1 MAGSEAVVRITDM
14 NKQMLQDAVDCAA
27 YALTKYKEQK
37 GIAQFMKKE
46 FDAKYSTKWHVVVGK
61 DFGSYV
67 THEVKVGQLGHQT
80 KHCTLYTGFLLFF
93 HRRFGVPPMADAPTR
108 GGHRGCQT
116 AGRGRGQIQLKN
128 GFAEGSYNFFT
139 PLRLPPST

>member
-67 THEVKVGQLGHQT
+67 THEVKDFSYFFIGDL
-80 KHCTLYTGFLLFF
+80 GFLLWRT
-93 HRRFGVPPMADAPTR
+93 HPQEEVIVGARRR
-108 GGHRGCQT
+108 
-116 AGRGRGQIQLKN
+116 
-128 GFAEGSYNFFT
+128 AEGEDKS
-139 PLRLPPST
+139 S